1 MPRHFTVTR
10 TVAISEPV
18 TVPNDFF
25 CGSWHTTANID
36 GTMCSHIRTHDSDAM
51 VHKVFPAGRLN
62 NPDWSLY
69 DAYFAKVASQNFKGC
84 LLTFGTTAIDAGTDP
99 TYNWG
104 AYTPGDESYYANL
117 SVFRDVVVSPM
128 VARAGGLVTD
138 IEPVNENALHAPF
151 SPLVQANTQQ
161 RIAHYAAARA
171 GAKAVDPKINCLGL
185 TQTNS
190 GWRPGDTTY
199 DFISGGGGAY
209 LDDLAIHTYA
219 GAGTVMANLIKLLNS
234 LSGTDI
240 GRLGGSPTRIYSTE
254 CGITSANG
262 TQYIARLFAAAVI
275 HAVLGFKRFYPYSF
289 DDPTFGKKDATN
301 SQVANVRNIIEG
313 SGIQLFIQNGSVFPA
328 SPQIQLNS
336 LVSGLDS
343 ATGVAII
350 NGTEYAL

>member
-1 MPRHFTVTR
+1 
-10 TVAISEPV
+10 
-18 TVPNDFF
+18 
-25 CGSWHTTANID
+25 
-36 GTMCSHIRTHDSDAM
+36 M

-234 LSGTDI
+234 LSGTRRESDQDLFDRVRYYVSQRHAI
-240 GRLGGSPTRIYSTE
+240 YRPPFCRGGHSCRARI
-254 CGITSANG
+254 
-262 TQYIARLFAAAVI
+262 Q
-275 HAVLGFKRFYPYSF
+275 AVL
-289 DDPTFGKKDATN
+289 
-301 SQVANVRNIIEG
+301 
-313 SGIQLFIQNGSVFPA
+313 SVFLRRPY
-328 SPQIQLNS
+328 LWKK
-336 LVSGLDS
+336 GRH
-343 ATGVAII
+343 
-350 NGTEYAL
+350 